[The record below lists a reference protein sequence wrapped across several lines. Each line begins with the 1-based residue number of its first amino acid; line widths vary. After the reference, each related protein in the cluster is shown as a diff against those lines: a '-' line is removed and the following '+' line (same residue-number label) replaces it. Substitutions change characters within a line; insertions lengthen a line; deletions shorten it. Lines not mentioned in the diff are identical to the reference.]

1 MAFRFDLVTLFPSIC
16 APYLG
21 GSILG
26 RAAKLGLIDVAFTD
40 PRDFTDDPHRTVDD
54 GPFGGGAGMVMKPEP
69 LALAIAKVRADRAPQ
84 RVVLMSPTGRRF
96 DQEVAR
102 EYAGLDGLCLV
113 CGRYEGVDQRIADFV
128 VDEELSLGDFVLTG
142 GELAAM
148 AVVDAVARLLP
159 EVLGHE
165 EGAASE
171 SFTDLPLLEY
181 PQYTRPR
188 DWRGHEVPEVLLSG
202 NHAKI
207 AAWRLD
213 ERIRRTAERRP
224 DLHARYL
231 ESLPPPKSRKRRG
244 ASGPKPSAPS
254 SAPTDSDA
262 PTEATPY
269 FPPPARADNSRDPN

>member
-1 MAFRFDLVTLFPSIC
+1 MSYRFDLVTLFGPLC
-16 APYLG
+16 APYLE

-26 RAAKLGLIDVAFTD
+26 RAQKQGLINVAYTD

-69 LALAIAKVRADRAPQ
+69 LALAIAKVRETRHPS
-84 RVVLMSPTGRRF
+84 RVILMSPAGRPF
-96 DQEVAR
+96 TQAVAR
-102 EYAGLDGLCLV
+102 EYASLGSLCLV
-113 CGRYEGVDQRIADFV
+113 CGRYEGVDQRIADHV

-148 AVVDAVARLLP
+148 VVVDAVARLLP
-159 EVLGHE
+159 NVLGHA
-165 EGAASE
+165 EGADSE

-188 DWRGHEVPEVLLSG
+188 DWRGHEVPDILLSG

-207 AAWRLD
+207 AAWRME
-213 ERIRRTAERRP
+213 ERLRLTALRRP

-231 ESLPPPKSRKRRG
+231 LEHPPRPPKRPRRK
-244 ASGPKPSAPS
+244 PPIAPV
-254 SAPTDSDA
+254 
-262 PTEATPY
+262 
-269 FPPPARADNSRDPN
+269 PPPAAAEPPADPTSANNRRDPL